1 MGAWLRAAVFAMAFS
16 APAAPTLDDVLARQA
31 ASMGALEQLRSIT
44 LRLRMIE
51 PDATYHLLA
60 RMKRPD
66 RYRVD
71 LRRWGI
77 PVYSEGVGSKGAWQ
91 QSILQWSPAAPSR
104 DGARALLDG
113 LEWFTWGRT
122 LRELRAR
129 GHRVEAARLDSTEAE
144 LVVTLASGEGRRYF
158 VDSATGRIL
167 RSLQFAALHPDL
179 PSGKER
185 RRLEARYE
193 DYRSVAGVD
202 LPHRITV
209 LDTDSGSVVQ
219 TVLVDSVRVDD
230 EMPDGLFDGR

>member
-1 MGAWLRAAVFAMAFS
+1 MGTWLRAAVFAMAFS
-16 APAAPTLDDVLARQA
+16 AQAAPTLDEVLARQA
-31 ASMGALEQLRSIT
+31 ASMGALERLRSIT
-44 LRLRMIE
+44 LTLRMIE
-51 PDATYHLLA
+51 PDATYDLLA

-77 PVYSEGVGSKGAWQ
+77 SVYSEGVGSQGAWQ
-91 QSILQWSPAAPSR
+91 QSLLQWSPAAPSR

-122 LRELRAR
+122 LRELRGR
-129 GHRVEAARLDSTEAE
+129 GHRIEAARLDSTEAE
-144 LVVTLASGEGRRYF
+144 LVVTLASGESRRYF
-158 VDSATGRIL
+158 VEASTGRIL

-179 PSGKER
+179 PSGRQR

-193 DYRSVAGVD
+193 DYRSVAGVV

-209 LDTDSGSVVQ
+209 RDADTGALAQ
-219 TVLVDSVRVDD
+219 TVTVESVRLD
-230 EMPDGLFDGR
+230 EDMPDGLFDGR